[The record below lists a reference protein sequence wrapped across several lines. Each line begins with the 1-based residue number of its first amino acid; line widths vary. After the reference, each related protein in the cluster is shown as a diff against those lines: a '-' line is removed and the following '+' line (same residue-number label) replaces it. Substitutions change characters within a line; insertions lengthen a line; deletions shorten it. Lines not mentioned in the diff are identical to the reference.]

1 MCILLHFFTRFTQL
15 FCLRIKNIY
24 SFIYFYDG
32 LDSRSIH
39 KQQFLRNTN
48 MAIAF
53 TVEYANISQLRIVQE
68 NNSFGAIFITSQFS
82 DPWQILSQFEFL
94 IPCRWFKLKKAM
106 SLSWHNI
113 IVDRNKIITINRYR
127 NNLFK
132 IIQMIFFSLLIS
144 CTIPTRGPNAQQ
156 AAC

>member
-1 MCILLHFFTRFTQL
+1 MYITSFFHSFHTIILSKNQKHL
-15 FCLRIKNIY
+15 FI
-24 SFIYFYDG
+24 SFFYDG